1 MILVTTRSINY
12 DHPKESENE
21 VKVIKM
27 IEYNGI
33 TIYTNE
39 EVYEPAED
47 TYLFAENLELTRRD
61 DVLEIGTGTG
71 LIAICASKNSR
82 KVIATDINKAAIN
95 CALKNVITNH
105 TYNVEL
111 REGNLFEPVAEEKF
125 DVVLFNTPYLPT
137 TEEEKLEGQ
146 INPAFDGGL
155 DGRDTIDAFLDGVK
169 DVLNKEGRVQMVQSS
184 LADNE
189 RTLQR
194 LRDLG
199 FQAEI
204 TAKEK
209 CFFEEIVVITGKLV

>member
-1 MILVTTRSINY
+1 
-12 DHPKESENE
+12 
-21 VKVIKM
+21 M
-27 IEYNGI
+27 IEYKGI

-47 TYLFAENLELTRRD
+47 TFLFAENLELNRKD

-71 LIAICASKNSR
+71 LIAICASQNSR
-82 KVIATDINKAAIN
+82 KVIATDINNAAIK
-95 CALKNVITNH
+95 CALKNVITH
-105 TYNVEL
+105 RAYNVEL

-125 DVVLFNTPYLPT
+125 DLVLFNTPYLPT
-137 TEEEKLEGQ
+137 SEEEKLEGQ
-146 INPAFDGGL
+146 INNAFDGGL
-155 DGRDTIDAFLDGVK
+155 DGRETIDAFLDGVK
-169 DVLNKEGRVQMVQSS
+169 DVLKKEGRIQMVQSS

-189 RTLQR
+189 KTLQK